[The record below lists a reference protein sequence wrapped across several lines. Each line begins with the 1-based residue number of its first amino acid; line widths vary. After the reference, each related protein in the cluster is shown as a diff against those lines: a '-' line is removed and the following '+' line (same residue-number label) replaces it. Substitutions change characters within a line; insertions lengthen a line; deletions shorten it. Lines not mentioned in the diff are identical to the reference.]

1 MPDGTSNTGLVFEA
15 GEPVIWTKPAD
26 LPFDEKKPLP
36 KLGGMFGG
44 ECNVV
49 IV

>member
-1 MPDGTSNTGLVFEA
+1 M
-15 GEPVIWTKPAD
+15 IWTKPAD

-49 IV
+49 LCDGIGRPTQEGRR